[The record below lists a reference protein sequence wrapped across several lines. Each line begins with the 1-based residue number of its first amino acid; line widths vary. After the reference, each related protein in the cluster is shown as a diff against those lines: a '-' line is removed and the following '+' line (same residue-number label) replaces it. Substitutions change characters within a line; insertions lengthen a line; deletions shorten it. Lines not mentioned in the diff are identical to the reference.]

1 MNAKMKAPEGCTG
14 CSCGGESFD
23 VVEGFV
29 TVPLSSASEL
39 MGHGFI
45 VADYEPTEADIA
57 AQAAKAQADEEEA
70 AKAKEAEEV
79 AAAAKKLLDE
89 KKAPAVL
96 MAEEEVE
103 KAKSALFD
111 AGNIDDKPALAQI
124 LDQKIAALDALKN
137 G

>member
-1 MNAKMKAPEGCTG
+1 
-14 CSCGGESFD
+14 
-23 VVEGFV
+23 
-29 TVPLSSASEL
+29 

-111 AGNIDDKPALAQI
+111 AENIDDKPGLAQI